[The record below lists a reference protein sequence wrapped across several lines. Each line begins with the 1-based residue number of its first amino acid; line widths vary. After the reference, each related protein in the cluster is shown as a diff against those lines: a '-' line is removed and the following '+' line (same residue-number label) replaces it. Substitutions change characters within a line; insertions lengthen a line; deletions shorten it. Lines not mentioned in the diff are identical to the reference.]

1 MHLADKTLASRLVVC
16 QRAHCI
22 LSLYNVI
29 LPWFL
34 LSSHWLITKCFS
46 LIYVW
51 PARRK
56 ENTKGKVFIR
66 MRRKSSRNSLQV
78 SCGFRNNIFFILMN
92 INCINIFCQRYIIQT
107 NENHRNILMVIPWRP
122 LAKLNVQFK
131 RDSILFLFYLNNML
145 FSNWWLFIVY
155 KQTKCIKD
163 GKTSQNHSRHF
174 TRER

>member
-1 MHLADKTLASRLVVC
+1 MLFP
-16 QRAHCI
+16 
-22 LSLYNVI
+22 LSTYDRQGERKI
-29 LPWFL
+29 PKEKFL
-34 LSSHWLITKCFS
+34 LGC
-46 LIYVW
+46 
-51 PARRK
+51 K
-56 ENTKGKVFIR
+56 ENQAEILYKYHVDFETIF
-66 MRRKSSRNSLQV
+66 
-78 SCGFRNNIFFILMN
+78 FFILMN